1 MPGAYLNADMRE
13 NIIILKTEDEFMN
26 IMCEVNPE
34 YRKNVRMENYVNL
47 LYLGLLK
54 YLYGCMEYI
63 LLWYNLYAK
72 TLKAPGFVV
81 NPYDI
86 CIENSTK
93 DG

>member
-1 MPGAYLNADMRE
+1 
-13 NIIILKTEDEFMN
+13 
-26 IMCEVNPE
+26 MCEVNPE

-72 TLKAPGFVV
+72 TLKAQRFVV

-86 CIENSTK
+86 CIENSPK